1 MKKIVWVSTI
11 PLSLKAFC
19 LDHFDELRNCYD
31 LLAVSSPGEDLD
43 VVANRGTRVESVKME
58 RRISII
64 SDIRSLCK
72 LVVLFR
78 RERPDLVHSITPK
91 AGLLSMLAAKIARVP
106 IRIHS
111 FTGLLFPIAIG
122 LKKKVLIATDRLTC
136 KCATHVLSEGMGVR
150 SDLYKYKITKNHIT
164 VLRYGNLRGI
174 DFGYYAP
181 LPDVLEEADL
191 YRKDCGIHDGAFTFI
206 FVGRLVVD
214 KGIEELI
221 RAYRLLRRENFDIHL
236 LIVGVEESDELSS
249 ETRMTIMDDPT
260 IHFTNKWVDD
270 VRPYY
275 AASDV
280 LVQPSYREG
289 VPNVVLEAGAFSLP
303 SIVTDIN
310 GSREIIKD
318 GVNGVIVPSH
328 ESEPLYRAMKYL
340 LTNRYLLE
348 AMGKSARKNVE
359 EKYNAKD
366 ICAALK
372 AYYAETLG
380 EG

>member
-1 MKKIVWVSTI
+1 M
-11 PLSLKAFC
+11 
-19 LDHFDELRNCYD
+19 
-31 LLAVSSPGEDLD
+31 
-43 VVANRGTRVESVKME
+43 
-58 RRISII
+58 
-64 SDIRSLCK
+64 
-72 LVVLFR
+72 
-78 RERPDLVHSITPK
+78 
-91 AGLLSMLAAKIARVP
+91 
-106 IRIHS
+106 
-111 FTGLLFPIAIG
+111 
-122 LKKKVLIATDRLTC
+122 
-136 KCATHVLSEGMGVR
+136 
-150 SDLYKYKITKNHIT
+150 
-164 VLRYGNLRGI
+164 
-174 DFGYYAP
+174 
-181 LPDVLEEADL
+181 PDVLEEADL